1 MSSSNMSRYS
11 YILAIIKQI
20 NGFYGYL
27 ALSAVIRVVNKFSSA
42 SVGIA
47 AACFI
52 GKILDSDLVS
62 IKTISTILV
71 LLIIVKILFSYL
83 DTYVS
88 HDMSF
93 KILTRLRNKVYDK
106 IDELAPGGIEGNT
119 MADYATVIASDINVF
134 EWFYAHILVE
144 WIGTIIFSITM
155 LIITFGISPTAF
167 LVSLIGMIVMF
178 IIPTFSVGKS
188 EEKGYVM
195 KRLFGALNG
204 IVADGVQGLKDII
217 GFHWEE
223 TFLSKLNSASQ
234 DYAQTQK
241 LYSISSSKEKRSY
254 SFLTD
259 FCILLS
265 TIIVLLIGKSSLT
278 TVFLQ
283 FSLISAIL
291 VGIQETLSQGTNYG
305 FVFGA
310 AKRVFDILNSPVPVS
325 DHGDLNC
332 EDVVHDKNDCYLKFD
347 NVCFS
352 YDKSSDKKV
361 LNGVSF
367 NVCSGERVAIVS
379 ASGGGKTTSAK
390 LIQRFWDID
399 SGEITINGINIK
411 DIKLSELR
419 KIVTVVPQETYLFNG
434 TIKDNMLLV
443 KPDATDDEIER
454 AIRVSQAN
462 QFIDLLE
469 NGIMTVVGENGTL
482 LSGGERQRIALA
494 QAILANTPILVLD
507 EATSALD
514 AENESIINKEIK
526 QLGTNR
532 TVIVIA
538 HRLSTIMDTDKIVFI
553 LDNKVNQVGTYN
565 DLIKSNQKFKELV
578 RGEYIEQKS

>member
-11 YILAIIKQI
+11 YVLEIIKQI

-42 SVGIA
+42 SVGII

-52 GKILDSDLVS
+52 GKILDNNLVS

-106 IDELAPGGIEGNT
+106 IDELAPGGIEGNA

-155 LIITFGISPTAF
+155 LIITFRISATAF
-167 LVSLIGMIVMF
+167 LLSLIGMIVMF
-178 IIPTFSVGKS
+178 IIPTFSIGKS

-223 TFLSKLNSASQ
+223 TFLSKLNIASQ

-241 LYSISSSKEKRSY
+241 QYSISSSKEKRLY

-265 TIIVLLIGKSSLT
+265 TIIVVLIGKSSLT

-361 LNGVSF
+361 LNDVSF
-367 NVCSGERVAIVS
+367 NIRSGERVAIVS
-379 ASGGGKTTSAK
+379 AIFSKSK
-390 LIQRFWDID
+390 QRFWDVN

-419 KIVTVVPQETYLFNG
+419 KIVTVLPQETYLFNG

-462 QFIDLLE
+462 QFIELLE

-514 AENESIINKEIK
+514 AENECIINKEIK
-526 QLGTNR
+526 KLRTNR
-532 TVIVIA
+532 AVIVIA
-538 HRLSTIMDTDKIVFI
+538 HRLSTIVDTDKIVFI
-553 LDNKVNQVGTYN
+553 FDNKVDQVGTYN
-565 DLIKSNQKFKELV
+565 DLIKSNPKFKELV